1 MHACQKESPVEAQA
15 VNPHQVSTQSGNNDE
30 HWYPPSPQPQ
40 GESVHQSTVG
50 RFGASSPSTRTQAL
64 RVAPGPDV
72 ETRSGKGQ
80 SQACGKETQ
89 ASQEGG
95 GHSPLEP
102 EAGAPT
108 FTFEIRST
116 PTTSL
121 EERETTHTS
130 PKDEIAGRN
139 SSSTTG
145 VALAPASSSPI
156 CIPTSS
162 FLERIKLTGKKTSIH
177 GLLQTPHARPHPSAH
192 HNPPPLQI
200 AMRRRIPL
208 LRSDAS

>member
-50 RFGASSPSTRTQAL
+50 RFGASSLSSRTQAL
-64 RVAPGPDV
+64 RIAPGPDI
-72 ETRSGKGQ
+72 ETRSSKGQ

-95 GHSPLEP
+95 GHSPLEL
-102 EAGAPT
+102 EAEALA

-116 PTTSL
+116 PL

-130 PKDEIAGRN
+130 PQDEIAGRN

-145 VALAPASSSPI
+145 VALASQI
-156 CIPTSS
+156 CITASS
-162 FLERIKLTGKKTSIH
+162 FLERIKLTGKKTYI
-177 GLLQTPHARPHPSAH
+177 HARLHPSAH

-200 AMRRRIPL
+200 SMRHHIPR
-208 LRSDAS
+208 LRLDAP